1 MKTVKTI
8 AGFAVLMGV
17 LNAGSVSAQA
27 PPACQTGRLVGF
39 ETRTTTIQGARTE
52 HYEERNK
59 ASGKKVF
66 DGYSYSGDQTQ
77 EIYVL
82 TVTVGDL
89 TYTAEH
95 IKMIIFGYNPTD
107 LVVNDPVTVCVEKN
121 KLVLVRR
128 DGKKYKTTIVRIER
142 SVQLGE

>member
-1 MKTVKTI
+1 MKTAKII
-8 AGFAVLMGV
+8 AGFVVLMGV

-27 PPACQTGRLVGF
+27 IPACQTGKLVGF
-39 ETRTTTIQGARTE
+39 DTRTATIQGARTE
-52 HYEERNK
+52 HYEEREK

-77 EIYVL
+77 LIYVL

-107 LVVNDPVTVCVEKN
+107 MVVNDPVTVCVEKN
-121 KLVLVRR
+121 KLVFTRR
-128 DGKKYKTTIVRIER
+128 DGKKYKTTIVRVER
-142 SVQLGE
+142 NAQLGE